1 MRSGRASWYAFSR
14 TRSFSGDNRVKV
26 RLLFFASLREQ
37 LGTSGEEVDLPSEV
51 ATVAALREHLVQR
64 GGAYGKAFGGKALVR
79 AAVNQDMVQ
88 PSARINAGD
97 EVAFFP
103 PVTGG

>member
-1 MRSGRASWYAFSR
+1 
-14 TRSFSGDNRVKV
+14 VKV

-37 LGTSGEEVDLPSEV
+37 LGSSGEEVELPSEV

-88 PSARINAGD
+88 PSARLKAGD

>member
-1 MRSGRASWYAFSR
+1 MK
-14 TRSFSGDNRVKV
+14 VK
-26 RLLFFASLREQ
+26 LLFFAALREQ
-37 LGTSGEEVDLPSEV
+37 LGRPAEELELPANV
-51 ATVAALREHLVQR
+51 NTVAALRDHLRAR
-64 GGAYGKAFGGKALVR
+64 GGEWARVFAPNRPVR

-88 PSARINAGD
+88 TKARLKAGD